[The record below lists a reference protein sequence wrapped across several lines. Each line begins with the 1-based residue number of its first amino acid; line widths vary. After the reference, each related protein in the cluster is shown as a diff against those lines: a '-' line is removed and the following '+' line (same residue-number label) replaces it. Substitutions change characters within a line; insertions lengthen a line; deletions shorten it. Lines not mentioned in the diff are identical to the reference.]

1 MVNCIESYFVD
12 EWVVL
17 RAKCL
22 ENANTGS
29 SSMMDRKRVSTVS
42 FRAPVRAKRSRTI
55 ADVPDS

>member
-1 MVNCIESYFVD
+1 MVNCTESDFVD

-29 SSMMDRKRVSTVS
+29 SSMMDRKWVSTASSRV
-42 FRAPVRAKRSRTI
+42 PVRAKRSRSI